1 MIKEIVTAQSYE
13 TIKDVCKKMYAK
25 NISSAIIIKDDK
37 PFGIVTFTDIA
48 IAVTNFE
55 KSPNL
60 QISEIMSSNLVSV
73 SPEESILSVAE
84 KMTKTNTHH
93 MLILENNNILGV
105 ISSADLVV
113 ILSMLDENY
122 LFEKIKPYF
131 HSQG

>member
-1 MIKEIVTAQSYE
+1 MIKEIVTAQSHE

-37 PFGIVTFTDIA
+37 PIGIVTYTDIA

-55 KSPNL
+55 KSPSL
-60 QISEIMSSNLVSV
+60 QISDIISSNLVYV
-73 SPEESILSVAE
+73 GPEESILSVAE

-93 MLILENNNILGV
+93 MLILGNNDILGV
-105 ISSADLVV
+105 VSSADLVV
-113 ILSMLDENY
+113 ILSMLDEDY

-131 HSQG
+131 HSHG